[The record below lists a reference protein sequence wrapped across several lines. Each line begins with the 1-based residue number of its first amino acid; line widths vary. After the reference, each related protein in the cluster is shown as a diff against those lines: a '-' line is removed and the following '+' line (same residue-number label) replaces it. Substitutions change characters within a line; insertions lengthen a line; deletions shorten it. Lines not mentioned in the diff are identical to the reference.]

1 MGCLLAL
8 VLAASTA
15 PAASP
20 PLTCGPRTTVVKDLQ
35 DRGIGHATHGRFAE
49 AEPCFLLA
57 REQVSGVQQWT
68 NLGSLYTD
76 WAKALFAAGKESE
89 AQRRTEQSAAAFE
102 EAFKAPGGP
111 PIAQAHYLLAGDY
124 YELGKRDKAIA
135 QLEKLLLRSDA
146 QPADRERAHH
156 MLDSFVRDP
165 PVALSVKAW
174 AEHDQAFKK
183 GSGLISPHLIV
194 AGGARRTPTAADRAD
209 LKKGIDR
216 LKRVV
221 ALNPRNWAAY
231 WLTGKAQEALGDA
244 PAAYEALK
252 RAGAI
257 HPYHPDVAREECGAL
272 LNLGRASEGLAVAR
286 RAVKYNPED
295 PGLRANLALAEL
307 LDGDVAAAE
316 GDAVKAQAAAPD
328 DAVTRSL
335 LKVINEVKA
344 GKRQRPK
351 KLPIPALE

>member
-1 MGCLLAL
+1 MGCLIAL

-15 PAASP
+15 PATSA

-35 DRGIGHATHGRFAE
+35 DRGIDHARHGRFAE

-57 REQVSGVQQWT
+57 REQASGVQQWT

-76 WAKALFAAGKESE
+76 WGKALLAAGKDAE
-89 AQRRTEQSAAAFE
+89 AKPRIEQSAAAFE
-102 EAFKAPGGP
+102 AAFKAPGGP
-111 PIAQAHYLLAGDY
+111 PPAQAHYLLAGDY
-124 YELGKRDKAIA
+124 YTLGQRDKAIA

-165 PVALSVKAW
+165 PVALSEKAW
-174 AEHDQAFKK
+174 AEHDAAFKE
-183 GSGLISPHLIV
+183 GSGLVSPHLIT
-194 AGGARRTPTAADRAD
+194 AGRVLKPATAADRAD

-221 ALNPRNWAAY
+221 ALNPRNWSAY
-231 WLTGKAQEALGDA
+231 WFMGKAQEALGEA
-244 PAAYEALK
+244 RAAYEALK
-252 RAGAI
+252 RSGAI
-257 HPYHPDVAREECGAL
+257 HPYHPDVAREECVAL
-272 LNLGRASEGLAVAR
+272 LNLGRASEGLSVAR

-316 GDAVKAQAAAPD
+316 SDAVKAQAAAPD

-351 KLPIPALE
+351 KLPIPSLE